1 MTIAFEPFDPALSR
15 DPYSAYRRL
24 RDEAPVHFAPD
35 ANVWCVSRYD
45 DVMHVLK
52 EHETFSSHGMRVML
66 MQGGSDARPPL
77 EWRLFRFIG
86 LIALKARMHP
96 KHFGTARGL
105 IMEDGARHAETR
117 TIVNRGFT
125 PRGIAGLEGRIRDV
139 TAQCIAPLERGE
151 SFDVV
156 RDLAVPLPVTMIA
169 ELLGI
174 EQEML
179 ATFKGWTD
187 TVIESI
193 STNEGRADRLADPFV
208 EMFVDMAAYLRKT
221 ARARRKNPKDDL
233 ISQIVAVQDGHELSD
248 YDIITFVMVL
258 LIAGNETTTN
268 LIGNTVNALLDHPN
282 QLAKLVAD
290 PSLVEPTIEEGVRY
304 DGPIQIL
311 FRQASCDTE
320 IRGVAIPQGA
330 MVAPLLGSANRDER
344 QFADPDRFDVERRP
358 HAHVGFGFGKHFC
371 LGRSLARLEARCA
384 IEALLPFLAK
394 RERAPHA
401 REWVDS
407 FLVRGPTELRLERA
421 A

>member
-1 MTIAFEPFDPALSR
+1 MTIRFEPFDPALSR
-15 DPYSAYRRL
+15 DPYTAYRRL

-52 EHETFSSHGMRVML
+52 EHETFSSRGMRVML
-66 MQGGSDARPPL
+66 MQQGSDAPPPL
-77 EWRLFRFIG
+77 EWRVFRFIG

-105 IMEDGARHAETR
+105 IMEDGASHTETR

-125 PRGIAGLEGRIRDV
+125 PRGIARLEARIREV

-156 RDLAVPLPVTMIA
+156 QDLAVPLPVTMIA

-179 ATFKGWTD
+179 TTFKGWTD

-208 EMFVDMAAYLRKT
+208 DMFVDMAAYLRKT

-233 ISQIVAVQDGHELSD
+233 ISQILS
-248 YDIITFVMVL
+248 
-258 LIAGNETTTN
+258 LIH
-268 LIGNTVNALLDHPN
+268 I
-282 QLAKLVAD
+282 
-290 PSLVEPTIEEGVRY
+290 
-304 DGPIQIL
+304 
-311 FRQASCDTE
+311 
-320 IRGVAIPQGA
+320 
-330 MVAPLLGSANRDER
+330 
-344 QFADPDRFDVERRP
+344 
-358 HAHVGFGFGKHFC
+358 
-371 LGRSLARLEARCA
+371 
-384 IEALLPFLAK
+384 
-394 RERAPHA
+394 
-401 REWVDS
+401 
-407 FLVRGPTELRLERA
+407 
-421 A
+421 